1 MQDGKA
7 LTVGIELFASELKC
21 TELCYRAP
29 LDQITSL
36 GILRHYFLSKRCLLN
51 CFCCRVPSL
60 FSDGLE
66 SILIHFLYVP
76 MRGLLF
82 NSTDRLHKSMFKVMV
97 VFNPTLFVADIVAQ
111 SN

>member
-7 LTVGIELFASELKC
+7 LTVDIELLARELKC

-29 LDQITSL
+29 LDQITFL

-76 MRGLLF
+76 MRDLLF
-82 NSTDRLHKSMFKVMV
+82 NSNDNLNQCFK
-97 VFNPTLFVADIVAQ
+97 
-111 SN
+111 